1 MEQKT
6 TVIHSFKKKTT
17 SAKEK
22 KTKKEYSLH
31 LRKGN
36 TYGSNI
42 ETAAKVEFKS
52 IPGKLDAEKGEFI
65 MFDIIETTG
74 LSRDSDI
81 VQLSAFNG
89 ITKFTK
95 SANQK
100 KNANAISGI
109 TFSLK
114 NTPSIA
120 MEEKWNK
127 QI

>member
-17 SAKEK
+17 SAK
-22 KTKKEYSLH
+22 
-31 LRKGN
+31 
-36 TYGSNI
+36 
-42 ETAAKVEFKS
+42 
-52 IPGKLDAEKGEFI
+52 GKLDAEKGGFI
-65 MFDIIETTG
+65 MFDIETTG

-89 ITKFTK
+89 ITEFTK

-109 TFSLK
+109 TF
-114 NTPSIA
+114 
-120 MEEKWNK
+120 
-127 QI
+127 